1 MKLNQALKV
10 KNRLAG
16 DLVRQQQILQ
26 RENARRSD
34 SVSKVDR
41 SKVWENILAISDKL
55 GELKARIATAN
66 VGIYPKLERM
76 AELKARIA
84 YITGLHKR
92 DGEEITF
99 EGLQREKVTYTWTS
113 EINQEKADALVAQ
126 LQEQI
131 AQLQDEVDEYNAT
144 YEIG

>member
-1 MKLNQALKV
+1 
-10 KNRLAG
+10 
-16 DLVRQQQILQ
+16 
-26 RENARRSD
+26 
-34 SVSKVDR
+34 
-41 SKVWENILAISDKL
+41 
-55 GELKARIATAN
+55 